1 MKMPSTLDNVV
12 AALPYIGL
20 IIAIMVS
27 FFAVDWVKSHWPRR

>member
-20 IIAIMVS
+20 IVTIVVG
-27 FFAVDWVKSHWPRR
+27 FFAVNWVKSRWPRR